1 MNLMVT
7 GMKYMETIVP
17 IISLNFCLYLFTFKC
32 GKIDHLKLLLHTL
45 NFRQIFA
52 YIIMVLFFSCSADTC
67 LLWKLYSLPKDVMS
81 KQRYGCNHL
90 RKACI
95 LCIILCIGIS
105 CTHIWAP
112 KVVIMRR
119 RIRYTMLLEIVQ
131 NFLCIFG

>member
-81 KQRYGCNHL
+81 KQRYGCKHL
-90 RKACI
+90 SI

>member
-1 MNLMVT
+1 MNVMVT
-7 GMKYMETIVP
+7 GMKYMETIAP

-81 KQRYGCNHL
+81 KHDGCQHL
-90 RKACI
+90 RKAWI
-95 LCIILCIGIS
+95 LCSILCIGIS

>member
-81 KQRYGCNHL
+81 KHDGCKYL

-95 LCIILCIGIS
+95 N
-105 CTHIWAP
+105 
-112 KVVIMRR
+112 VVFFASVFPVH
-119 RIRYTMLLEIVQ
+119 TSELQ
-131 NFLCIFG
+131 K